1 MVTGWCMP
9 IFVASK
15 IPWSRVRYLYF
26 QKPNQNISN
35 LFESHI
41 NLDKIH
47 QIHNIRNNCLG
58 LIFFFVALFHL
69 GYTDQTN
76 QKKCVFFKI
85 VTSNDRVFCVYA
97 PPEHSIR
104 KQLTRGRGEGFFEEL
119 KYSMENKNRGNEKK
133 TFGNFNCIMDKM
145 GRDSGKKAQIIYR
158 RGSKLGSS
166 SYEKRRT

>member
-85 VTSNDRVFCVYA
+85 VTSSDRVFCVYA
-97 PPEHSIR
+97 P
-104 KQLTRGRGEGFFEEL
+104 EEL